1 MQLTGGYRPKLNV
14 ATKAGM
20 FTPFLGTKKAQKNI
34 HVCWFNTPLA
44 FWKTQKRIPLYPCW
58 SYHVISV
65 LTGVPNFLFPTPNLH
80 NSRTVC
86 CLNMPKPTQITQIAR
101 CLLNKCINLHIL
113 KLPTINYSLYI
124 VVWNLGTVVE
134 ETIIMGPMI
143 PNLCI
148 EKKSTNQY
156 IYQLLHPSITVNL
169 CLFLGNDNSLAKK
182 PSIRP
187 CFLTRF
193 TTADHQAAVSD

>member
-1 MQLTGGYRPKLNV
+1 MLALKVEGSCFKVGCSLFPGTTGYVSRVHAQKVMVNDNNDTKFNSKEILGKTQHNAASSVISWILKFPTRLHPLLKDPLLMPCGLQLTGGYRPKLNV

-86 CLNMPKPTQITQIAR
+86 CLNMPKPT
-101 CLLNKCINLHIL
+101 
-113 KLPTINYSLYI
+113 
-124 VVWNLGTVVE
+124 
-134 ETIIMGPMI
+134 
-143 PNLCI
+143 
-148 EKKSTNQY
+148 
-156 IYQLLHPSITVNL
+156 
-169 CLFLGNDNSLAKK
+169 
-182 PSIRP
+182 
-187 CFLTRF
+187 
-193 TTADHQAAVSD
+193 